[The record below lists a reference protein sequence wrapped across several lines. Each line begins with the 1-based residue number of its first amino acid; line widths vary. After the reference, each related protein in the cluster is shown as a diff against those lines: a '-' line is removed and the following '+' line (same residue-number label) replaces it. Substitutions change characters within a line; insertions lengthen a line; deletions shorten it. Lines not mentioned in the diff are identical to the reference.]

1 VSDLQQPPDRALS
14 SVDRAVGWLARIG
27 SITMVALVVMTGIG
41 VFFRYIVNDP
51 INGLG
56 DILGLTLSITV
67 AASLAYGGRVGAHV
81 AVDVLGMVGGRKVTR
96 WTDPLVRVLGIFI
109 VGVAVYALIKN
120 GLCGILCGFLTSS
133 LAIPHEPFYYFLA
146 FGLSA
151 YGVVLLFELIAG
163 LRHFSQDADPSEKTN

>member
-1 VSDLQQPPDRALS
+1 MSEPQQLPDRALTT
-14 SVDRAVGWLARIG
+14 VDRAVGWLARIG
-27 SITMVALVVMTGIG
+27 SVTMVALVVMTGIG

-56 DILGLTLSITV
+56 DLLGLTLSITV
-67 AASLAYGGRVGAHV
+67 GCSLAYGGGVGAHV
-81 AVDVLGMVGGRKVTR
+81 DVDVLGMVGGRKVTR
-96 WTDPLVRVLGIFI
+96 WTDALVRVLGIFI

-151 YGVVLLFELIAG
+151 YGVVLVAEFIAG
-163 LRHFSQDADPSEKTN
+163 MVHFWRDVDPSEKST

>member
-1 VSDLQQPPDRALS
+1 MSEQQQLPDRALTT
-14 SVDRAVGWLARIG
+14 VDRAVGWLARIG
-27 SITMVALVVMTGIG
+27 SVTMVALVVMTGVG

-56 DILGLTLSITV
+56 DILGLTLSVTV
-67 AASLAYGGRVGAHV
+67 ACSLAYGGRVGAHV
-81 AVDVLGMVGGRKVTR
+81 AVDVLGMLGGRKLTR
-96 WTDPLVRVLGIFI
+96 WTDLLVRVLGIGI
-109 VGVAVYALIKN
+109 IAVSVYALIKN

-151 YGVVLLFELIAG
+151 YGVVLFVELVVG
-163 LRHFSQDADPSEKTN
+163 LIHFSSDVDPSEKVN

>member
-1 VSDLQQPPDRALS
+1 MSRPPQLPDRALTLI
-14 SVDRAVGWLARIG
+14 DRAVGWLARIG
-27 SITMVALVVMTGIG
+27 SITMVALVVLTGIG
-41 VFFRYIVNDP
+41 VFFRYVVNDP

-67 AASLAYGGRVGAHV
+67 ACSLAYGGRVGAHV

-96 WTDPLVRVLGIFI
+96 WTDPVVRLLGIFI
-109 VGVAVYALIKN
+109 IGVAVYALIKN

-146 FGLSA
+146 FGLTA
-151 YGVVLLFELIAG
+151 YGFVLTAEFIAG
-163 LRHFSQDADPSEKTN
+163 LVHFSADVDPSEKSN

>member
-1 VSDLQQPPDRALS
+1 MTDPQQLPDRALTT
-14 SVDRAVGWLARIG
+14 VDRAVGWLARIG
-27 SITMVALVVMTGIG
+27 SVTMVALVVMTGIG

-56 DILGLTLSITV
+56 DLLGLTLSITV
-67 AASLAYGGRVGAHV
+67 ACSLAYGGRVGAHV

-96 WTDPLVRVLGIFI
+96 WTDPLVRILGIFI
-109 VGVAVYALIKN
+109 VVVAVFALIKN

-151 YGVVLLFELIAG
+151 YAVVLVVELFAG
-163 LRHFSQDADPSEKTN
+163 LVHFSRDVDPSENSG

>member
-1 VSDLQQPPDRALS
+1 MVS
-14 SVDRAVGWLARIG
+14 
-27 SITMVALVVMTGIG
+27 LVVLTGIG

-67 AASLAYGGRVGAHV
+67 ACSLAYGGRVGAHV

-96 WTDPLVRVLGIFI
+96 WTDALVRVLGIFI
-109 VGVAVYALIKN
+109 VGVAAYALIKN

-151 YGVVLLFELIAG
+151 YGVVLIAEFVAG
-163 LRHFSQDADPSEKTN
+163 LVHFSRDVDPSEKSN

>member
-1 VSDLQQPPDRALS
+1 MSQPQQLPDRALTI
-14 SVDRAVGWLARIG
+14 VDRAVGWLARLG
-27 SITMVALVVMTGIG
+27 SITMVALVVMTGVG
-41 VFFRYIVNDP
+41 VFFRYILVDP

-56 DILGLTLSITV
+56 DVLGLTLSITV
-67 AASLAYGGRVGAHV
+67 ACSLAYGGRVGAHV

-96 WTDPLVRVLGIFI
+96 WTDALVRVLGIFI
-109 VGVAVYALIKN
+109 IGVAVYALIKN

-151 YGVVLLFELIAG
+151 YGVVLIAEFIAG
-163 LRHFSQDADPSEKTN
+163 LVHFSADVDPSEKSN

>member
-1 VSDLQQPPDRALS
+1 MSDLPQPPDRALS

-27 SITMVALVVMTGIG
+27 SITMVALVVLTGIG

-67 AASLAYGGRVGAHV
+67 ACSLAYGGRVGAHV

-146 FGLSA
+146 FGLFV
-151 YGVVLLFELIAG
+151 YGVVLLVELIVG
-163 LRHFSQDADPSEKTN
+163 LRNFSRDVDPSEKSN

>member
-1 VSDLQQPPDRALS
+1 MPDPQQSPDRTLD

-27 SITMVALVVMTGIG
+27 SITMVALVVLTGIG
-41 VFFRYIVNDP
+41 VFFRYIMNDP

-67 AASLAYGGRVGAHV
+67 ACSLAYGGRVGAHV

-109 VGVAVYALIKN
+109 IVVAVYALIKN
-120 GLCGILCGFLTSS
+120 GLCGIICGFLTSS

-146 FGLSA
+146 FGLSV
-151 YGVVLLFELIAG
+151 YGVVLLAELIVG
-163 LRHFSQDADPSEKTN
+163 LRHFSQDVDPSEKTN

>member
-1 VSDLQQPPDRALS
+1 MSEPQQLPDRALTR
-14 SVDRAVGWLARIG
+14 VDRAVGWLARIG
-27 SITMVALVVMTGIG
+27 SITMIALVVMTGVG
-41 VFFRYIVNDP
+41 VFFRYILNDP

-67 AASLAYGGRVGAHV
+67 ACSLAYGGRVGAHV

-96 WTDPLVRVLGIFI
+96 WTDALVRVLGIFI

-151 YGVVLLFELIAG
+151 YGVVLVAEFIVG
-163 LRHFSQDADPSEKTN
+163 LLHFWRDVDPSEKST

>member
-1 VSDLQQPPDRALS
+1 MSDPQQVPDRGLS

-27 SITMVALVVMTGIG
+27 SVTMVALVVMTGIG

-56 DILGLTLSITV
+56 DVLGLTLSITV
-67 AASLAYGGRVGAHV
+67 ACSLAYGGRVGAHV

-109 VGVAVYALIKN
+109 IVVAVYALIKN

-146 FGLSA
+146 FGLSV

-163 LRHFSQDADPSEKTN
+163 LRHFSGDIDPSEKSS

>member
-1 VSDLQQPPDRALS
+1 MSDPQHLPDRALS
-14 SVDRAVGWLARIG
+14 TVDRAVGWLARIG
-27 SITMVALVVMTGIG
+27 TVTMVALVVLTGIG
-41 VFFRYIVNDP
+41 VFFRDIVNDP

-56 DILGLTLSITV
+56 DILSLTLSVTV
-67 AASLAYGGRVGAHV
+67 ACSLAYGGRVGAHV

-96 WTDPLVRVLGIFI
+96 WTDLIVRVLGIFI
-109 VGVAVYALIKN
+109 IVVAVIALIRN

-151 YGVVLLFELIAG
+151 YGVVLFVELIIG
-163 LRHFSQDADPSEKTN
+163 ILHFRADVDPSEKLG

>member
-1 VSDLQQPPDRALS
+1 MTDPQQLPDRALTT
-14 SVDRAVGWLARIG
+14 VDRAVGWLARIG
-27 SITMVALVVMTGIG
+27 SVTMVALVVLTGIG

-56 DILGLTLSITV
+56 DILSLTLSVTV
-67 AASLAYGGRVGAHV
+67 ACSLAYGGRVGAHV

-96 WTDPLVRVLGIFI
+96 WTDALVRILGIFI
-109 VGVAVYALIKN
+109 VCVAVYALIRN
-120 GLCGILCGFLTSS
+120 GLCGILCGYLTSS

-151 YGVVLLFELIAG
+151 YGVVLLAELIAG
-163 LRHFSQDADPSEKTN
+163 LRHFSRDVDPSEKSG

>member
-1 VSDLQQPPDRALS
+1 MSRPPQLPDRALTL
-14 SVDRAVGWLARIG
+14 VDRAAGWLARIG
-27 SITMVALVVMTGIG
+27 SITMVALVVLTGIG
-41 VFFRYIVNDP
+41 VFFRYVVNDP

-67 AASLAYGGRVGAHV
+67 ACSLAYGGRVGAHV

-96 WTDPLVRVLGIFI
+96 WTDPVVRLLGIFI

-146 FGLSA
+146 FGLTA
-151 YGVVLLFELIAG
+151 YGVVLTAEFIAG
-163 LRHFSQDADPSEKTN
+163 LVHFSADVDPSEKSN

>member
-1 VSDLQQPPDRALS
+1 MSEPQPLPDRALAT
-14 SVDRAVGWLARIG
+14 VDRAVGWLARIG
-27 SITMVALVVMTGIG
+27 SITMVALVVLTGIG

-67 AASLAYGGRVGAHV
+67 ACSLAYGGRVGAHV

-96 WTDPLVRVLGIFI
+96 WTDALVRILGIFI

-151 YGVVLLFELIAG
+151 YGVVLVAEFIAG
-163 LRHFSQDADPSEKTN
+163 LVHFWRDVDPSEKST

>member
-1 VSDLQQPPDRALS
+1 MSNSQPLPDRALS
-14 SVDRAVGWLARIG
+14 TIDRAVGWLARIG
-27 SITMVALVVMTGIG
+27 SITTVALVVLTGVG

-67 AASLAYGGRVGAHV
+67 ACSLAYGGLVGAHV

-96 WTDPLVRVLGIFI
+96 WTDALVRILGIFI

-151 YGVVLLFELIAG
+151 YGVVLIGELVSG
-163 LRHFSQDADPSEKTN
+163 LLHFSHDVDPSEKTN

>member
-1 VSDLQQPPDRALS
+1 MPDPQQSPDRTLD

-27 SITMVALVVMTGIG
+27 SITMVALVVLTGIG
-41 VFFRYIVNDP
+41 VFFRYIMNDP

-67 AASLAYGGRVGAHV
+67 ACSLAYGGRVGAHV

-109 VGVAVYALIKN
+109 IVVAVYALIKN
-120 GLCGILCGFLTSS
+120 GLCGIICGFLTSS

-146 FGLSA
+146 FGLSV
-151 YGVVLLFELIAG
+151 YGVVLLAELIVG
-163 LRHFSQDADPSEKTN
+163 LRHFSQDVDPNEKTN